1 LLSWEKVFFILGIIL
16 LALFAKS
23 FSDTT
28 RNYLRYGVG
37 ALFLIMV
44 VRHAPEVIDLVKKY
58 AETVWPLVYTTA
70 DHFIEAFG
78 RLIHDVVGS

>member
-1 LLSWEKVFFILGIIL
+1 MLSWEKVFFILGIVL
-16 LALFAKS
+16 LLLFAKS
-23 FSDTT
+23 FSNTT
-28 RNYLRYGVG
+28 KNYLQYGIG

-44 VRHAPEVIDLVKKY
+44 VRHAPEMIDLVKKY

-78 RLIHDVVGS
+78 RLIQDVVGS